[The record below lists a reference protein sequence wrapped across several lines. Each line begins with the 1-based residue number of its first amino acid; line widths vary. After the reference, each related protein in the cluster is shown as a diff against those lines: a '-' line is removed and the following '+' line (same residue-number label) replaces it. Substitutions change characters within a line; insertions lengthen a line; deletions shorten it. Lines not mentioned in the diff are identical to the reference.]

1 MKKILVLLL
10 AAILLLTMA
19 ACGAKEK
26 EEEDSGEGS
35 INPWKEAESA
45 EKAADGAG
53 VGYFMV
59 PENGTETSGGPIDI
73 LRFQYMKGIAE
84 ADGAIGT
91 ADLTIRKGLKQD
103 SEDVSGDYTA
113 YPYAWTQE
121 VDGWEVYCLGNED
134 GKMMKAIWL
143 SDNFSYSI
151 VIRGQGDLAESYGV
165 DADAV
170 AALVSGIQ

>member
-1 MKKILVLLL
+1 MKRVFVVLF
-10 AAILLLTMA
+10 AAILLLTLA
-19 ACGAKEK
+19 ACGAKE
-26 EEEDSGEGS
+26 EENSGEGS
-35 INPWKEAESA
+35 INPWKEAANA
-45 EKAADGAG
+45 EAAAEGAG
-53 VGYFMV
+53 VGYFTV
-59 PENGTETSGGPIDI
+59 SENGTETSGGPIDI
-73 LRFQYMKGIAE
+73 LGFQYMKGIAE

-113 YPYAWTQE
+113 YTYAWTQE

-134 GKMMKAIWL
+134 GKMTKAIWL

-170 AALVSGIQ
+170 TALVSGIE

>member
-1 MKKILVLLL
+1 MKKILVLIL
-10 AAILLLTMA
+10 AAILMIALT
-19 ACGAKEK
+19 ACGAKET
-26 EEEDSGEGS
+26 EEENSGEGS
-35 INPWKEAESA
+35 LNPWHDAATADE
-45 EKAADGAG
+45 AADGAG
-53 VGYFMV
+53 VGYFTV
-59 PENGTETSGGPIDI
+59 PENGTEVTGGRIDFTGF
-73 LRFQYMKGIAE
+73 RYMKNLAE
-84 ADGAIGT
+84 ADGAVG
-91 ADLTIRKGLKQD
+91 AAELTVRKGLKQD

>member
-1 MKKILVLLL
+1 MKRILVLLL
-10 AAILLLTMA
+10 AAALLFSLA
-19 ACGAKEK
+19 ACGEK
-26 EEEDSGEGS
+26 KEEDSGEGS
-35 INPWKEAESA
+35 INPWSEAESA

-59 PENGTETSGGPIDI
+59 PENGTETSGGPVDI
-73 LRFQYMKGIAE
+73 LGFRYMKGIAE

-91 ADLTIRKGLKQD
+91 AEMTIRKGLKQD
-103 SEDVSGDYTA
+103 TEDVSGDYTA

-134 GKMMKAIWL
+134 GRTMKAIWL

-151 VIRGQGDLAESYGV
+151 VIRGQGDLAETYGI

-170 AALVSGIQ
+170 AALVSAIQ